1 MLGCSRKKG
10 TKGVKDSTLQRI
22 VNTYRDYLGDAL
34 FSMVLFGSHARGEAK
49 ETSDY
54 DLLIIA
60 KGLPAKPVKR
70 RLFIRAPLK
79 GQFDER
85 FSIVAKTPEEMR
97 DHFPSFFLDLG
108 VDGIIVFDR
117 GDFFKKL
124 QVVIREII
132 KKAGLQRK
140 RWNDEFYWEWQT
152 PPKRGWEITWNG
164 YRALS

>member
-1 MLGCSRKKG
+1 
-10 TKGVKDSTLQRI
+10 VKESTLQQI
-22 VNTYRDYLGDAL
+22 VKIYRDYLGDAL
-34 FSMVLFGSHARGEAK
+34 SSIVLFGSHARGEAK

-60 KGLPAKPVKR
+60 ERLPAKPVKR
-70 RLFIRAPLK
+70 ILFIRAPLK

-85 FSIVAKTPEEMR
+85 FSIVAKTPEEMT

-108 VDGIIVFDR
+108 VDGIILFDR
-117 GDFFKKL
+117 GHFFKNL
-124 QVVIREII
+124 QVEIREII

-140 RWNDEFYWEWQT
+140 RWDGEFYWEWQT
-152 PPKRGWEITWNG
+152 PPQRGWEITWDG

>member
-1 MLGCSRKKG
+1 
-10 TKGVKDSTLQRI
+10 VKDSTLQQI
-22 VNTYRDYLGDAL
+22 VQVYRGYLGNAL

-60 KGLPAKPVKR
+60 EGLPVKPVKR
-70 RLFIRAPLK
+70 VLFIRAPLK

-85 FSIVAKTPEEMR
+85 LSIVAKTPEEMT

-117 GDFFKKL
+117 GDFFKNL
-124 QVVIREII
+124 QAEIREII

-140 RWNDEFYWEWQT
+140 RWNGEFYWEWET
-152 PPKRGWEITWNG
+152 PPQKGWEITWGG